1 MEIIKNYLETMF
13 QNMPNTEQVRR
24 AKYELGQMMEDKYT
38 ELKNEGKTENEAIGT
53 VIAEFGNLDELAEDL
68 GISSFVKYDNISVG
82 KQIPLNEIKSFI
94 SAKTSAGYMV
104 ALGVLLCII
113 SPVGF
118 ILGTYMNINDGI
130 STLMFFL
137 SIALAVGLFV
147 FSGFVMEKWKY
158 LKKQPCT
165 IDFATAEYVHNEK
178 ENYRMTKA
186 LFMTVGIM
194 LCVMFFV
201 PLVVMGE
208 LFGIGGFFEGVGAAL
223 MFIFVALGVF
233 FIIAASAK
241 EGAYKQVLKINKQ
254 GTLGAEFVVSQK
266 YAFSKQGDYKNKNLA
281 AVMSVYWPTVT
292 CIYFCWS
299 FLTMNWYIT
308 WIVWVIAVLVETFIK
323 NLFGQNEGVRKYD

>member
-1 MEIIKNYLETMF
+1 METIKNYLETMF
-13 QNMPNTEQVRR
+13 QNMPNTEQVRK

-38 ELKNEGKTENEAIGT
+38 ELKNEGKTENEAVGT
-53 VIAEFGNLDELAEDL
+53 VIAEFGNLDEIAEEL
-68 GISSFVKYDNISVG
+68 GISSFVKYDNISMG
-82 KQIPLNEIKSFI
+82 RQISINDVKSFI

-118 ILGTYMNINDGI
+118 IMTEYMKVNDGI
-130 STLMFFL
+130 CVGLFFL
-137 SIALAVGLFV
+137 FIALAVGLFV

-158 LKKQPCT
+158 FKRQPCI

-178 ENYRMTKA
+178 ENYRITKA

-194 LCVMFFV
+194 LCVVCFV

-208 LFGIGGFFEGVGAAL
+208 FFGIGGLFEGIGVAL
-223 MFIFVALGVF
+223 MFFLVAVGVF
-233 FIIAASAK
+233 FIITASAK
-241 EGAYKQVLKINKQ
+241 EEAYNQVLKINKK
-254 GTLGAEFVVSQK
+254 GTLGAEFVMSQMD
-266 YAFSKQGDYKNKNLA
+266 AFSKQGDYSNKTLA

-299 FLTMNWYIT
+299 FLTMNWHIT
-308 WIVWVIAVLVETFIK
+308 WIVWVIAGLVENFIK
-323 NLFGQNEGVRKYD
+323 TLFGKNV

>member
-13 QNMPNTEQVRR
+13 QNMPNTEQVKK

-53 VIAEFGNLDELAEDL
+53 VIAEFGNLDEIAEDL
-68 GISSFVKYDNISVG
+68 GISSFVKYDNISMG
-82 KQIPLNEIKSFI
+82 KQISINDVKSFI

-118 ILGTYMNINDGI
+118 IMTEYINVNEGI
-130 STLMFFL
+130 YVGFFFL
-137 SIALAVGLFV
+137 FIALAVGLFV

-158 LKKQPCT
+158 FKKQPCI

-194 LCVMFFV
+194 LCIVCFV
-201 PLVVMGE
+201 PLVVMEE
-208 LFGIGGFFEGVGAAL
+208 LFGAGGFFEGLGSVL
-223 MFIFVALGVF
+223 MFILVAFGVF

-241 EGAYKQVLKINKQ
+241 EEAYNQILKINKK
-254 GTLGAEFVVSQK
+254 GTLGAEFVMSQK
-266 YAFSKQGDYKNKNLA
+266 YVFSKQRDYTNETLA

-299 FLTMNWYIT
+299 FLTMNWHIT
-308 WIVWVIAVLVETFIK
+308 WIVWVISGLVENFIK
-323 NLFGQNEGVRKYD
+323 NLFGKNV